1 MFRDKRV
8 NHSFHYFRQIS
19 PFLSYLNLMATEE
32 FWHFSKLL
40 YEKDVEGHH
49 DTADCN
55 IRTLPFT
62 SCGTLP
68 KYIQQ
73 PSFISVQEAGCQGSD
88 ISTGTYKQQDYSQQT
103 RKIENGRHSEA
114 SEAPAASPFRAQGLS

>member
-1 MFRDKRV
+1 
-8 NHSFHYFRQIS
+8 
-19 PFLSYLNLMATEE
+19 MATEE

-68 KYIQQ
+68 KYT
-73 PSFISVQEAGCQGSD
+73 PEV
-88 ISTGTYKQQDYSQQT
+88 YKEGLKLTLLGDD
-103 RKIENGRHSEA
+103 RRAVNLI
-114 SEAPAASPFRAQGLS
+114 EAPTACGLWIRTLFRL